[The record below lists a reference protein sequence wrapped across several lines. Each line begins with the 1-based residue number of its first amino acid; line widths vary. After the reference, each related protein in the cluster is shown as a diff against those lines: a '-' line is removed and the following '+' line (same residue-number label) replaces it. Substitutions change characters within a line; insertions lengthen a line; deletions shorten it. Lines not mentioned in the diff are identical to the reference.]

1 LKRHYLI
8 AISLILII
16 VAVGFTFYFISINR
30 GYGNPT
36 AKEILNDDSD
46 ADIIKVDD
54 VIYLKADNK
63 PDGDYSKGEE
73 IGEIKKKTA
82 NKWWF
87 RNLYASKLDKGTK
100 VYSID
105 EEYQDGDAPFVILVE
120 VDGELTFYQALLEG

>member
-1 LKRHYLI
+1 M
-8 AISLILII
+8 
-16 VAVGFTFYFISINR
+16 GSINR

-105 EEYQDGDAPFVILVE
+105 EEYQEDRKSTRLNSSHVAISYAVFCLK
-120 VDGELTFYQALLEG
+120 